1 MEYVIGAVLALAAAG
16 TATAIG
22 FDRERVFYPTLL
34 IVIATYY
41 VLFAAT
47 GYSMR
52 NSSEQVVLLESLVA
66 AGFLLVAFLAFKIS
80 LWLAVAGFIGHGI
93 FDFVHDHFVNNPGV
107 PPWWPG
113 FCLAFDVVAGGFLA
127 VLLIRRAS
135 LTTR

>member
-1 MEYVIGAVLALAAAG
+1 MEYLWGVVLALAAAG

-52 NSSEQVVLLESLVA
+52 DSSGHVVIVESLVA
-66 AGFLLVAFLAFKIS
+66 GSFLLVALLAFKIS
-80 LWLAVAGFIGHGI
+80 LWLAVAGLMGHGV
-93 FDFVHDHFVNNPGV
+93 FDLVRDRFLHNPGV
-107 PPWWPG
+107 PHWWPG

-135 LTTR
+135 PAPR